1 MNPVEAFGLSMW
13 GGPEVGSYT
22 ARLRGGWHRRAR
34 EMELRRADTSLFQ
47 IVCHGM
53 AVGPFLLVSSHLLP
67 TPPHPTSKG
76 WKSDCLLPVKW
87 EKHL

>member
-1 MNPVEAFGLSMW
+1 
-13 GGPEVGSYT
+13 
-22 ARLRGGWHRRAR
+22 
-34 EMELRRADTSLFQ
+34 MELRRAGTSFFQ